1 MADDLLGFLL
11 REYRAGRLG
20 VDPMTELSLGFLE
33 HLEAY
38 IQAVCSECQ
47 DLARNPRA
55 EG

>member
-11 REYRAGRLG
+11 REYRDGWLRA
-20 VDPMTELSLGFLE
+20 DPLTELSLGFLE

-38 IQAVCSECQ
+38 IETVCADRHDQVRET
-47 DLARNPRA
+47 RV